1 MRAEIKSARRHT
13 LGSMADRKLTVDQ
26 EFAEW
31 YVWAKRE
38 VSTDNRVC
46 HGAAQAAVGTLSS
59 GGDRAA
65 AIQAARRS
73 QAGHS
78 LELASQVPALRRSYA
93 EWYDWARREI
103 GGDPGQL
110 HQATGAAIA
119 SLQSGGGSDEAAAA
133 ARSVHAQAAP
143 PPPAVPVAP
152 PAQAEPAPPAK
163 AQPAPQPWTNPGAP
177 GWVPQDPS
185 PARRNPLYAGFWR
198 RLGAF
203 AVDLVVVLLG
213 CLVVVVFINILL
225 FIAVISTGGQ
235 APADSLLVQLA
246 LFLILLVLT
255 WLYFAGLESSAWEAT
270 IGKRMVGL
278 LVTDTAGRR
287 LSFGRSTARY
297 FAKLLSA
304 LPILIGYLL
313 AAFTPR
319 KQALHDLI
327 AGTLVVRKSGS
338 LQAEAPQHAAEAR
351 EPAAI
356 GSGEAQRV

>member
-1 MRAEIKSARRHT
+1 MQAEIKTARRHT
-13 LGSMADRKLTVDQ
+13 LGSMADRKLSLDQ

-38 VSTDNRVC
+38 VSTDYRVC
-46 HGAAQAAVGTLSS
+46 LGAAQAAVGTLSS

-103 GGDPGQL
+103 GGDPDHL

-133 ARSVHAQAAP
+133 ARSVHALAAP
-143 PPPAVPVAP
+143 PPPVHVDRPS
-152 PAQAEPAPPAK
+152 QAE
-163 AQPAPQPWTNPGAP
+163 AQPAPQPWTNPAVP
-177 GWVPQDPS
+177 SWVPREPS
-185 PARRNPLYAGFWR
+185 PVRRSPLYAGFWR

-203 AVDLVVVLLG
+203 TLDLVVVLLG
-213 CLVVVVFINILL
+213 CLVVAVFINILF
-225 FIAVISTGGQ
+225 FIALISTGGA
-235 APADSLLVQLA
+235 APTDSLLVQLA
-246 LFLILLVLT
+246 FFLILLVLT
-255 WLYFAGLESSAWEAT
+255 WLYFAGLESSAWQAT
-270 IGKRMVGL
+270 AGKRLLGL

-319 KQALHDLI
+319 KQALHDII

-338 LQAEAPQHAAEAR
+338 LQAEAPQHVAEPR

>member
-1 MRAEIKSARRHT
+1 
-13 LGSMADRKLTVDQ
+13 MADRKLSLDQ

-46 HGAAQAAVGTLSS
+46 HGAAQAAVGTLAN

-78 LELASQVPALRRSYA
+78 LELASQVPTLRRSYA

-103 GGDPGQL
+103 GGDPDHL

-119 SLQSGGGSDEAAAA
+119 SLQNGGGSEEAAAA
-133 ARSVHAQAAP
+133 ARSVHALAAP
-143 PPPAVPVAP
+143 PAPAVNYADQPAQAQPVGQPWAYPAEQSWERPEAP
-152 PAQAEPAPPAK
+152 PARKQL
-163 AQPAPQPWTNPGAP
+163 
-177 GWVPQDPS
+177 
-185 PARRNPLYAGFWR
+185 LYAGFWR

-203 AVDLVVVLLG
+203 AIDLVVVLLG
-213 CLVVVVFINILL
+213 CLGVVIFINILL
-225 FIAVISTGGQ
+225 FVALLSTGGS
-235 APADSLLVQLA
+235 APTDALAVQLA
-246 LFLILLVLT
+246 SLLILLVLV
-255 WLYFAGLESSAWEAT
+255 WLYFAGLESSAWRAT
-270 IGKRMVGL
+270 VGKRLTGL

-304 LPILIGYLL
+304 VPILIGYLL

-327 AGTLVVRKSGS
+327 ASTLVVRKSGS
-338 LQAEAPQHAAEAR
+338 RLVEAPHVVPGPR

-356 GSGEAQRV
+356 GGEAQRV